1 MRIALVGYGKMGKA
15 IEQIALAKGYEI
27 SFKIQKSNQEFIH
40 QILPSNTDVAIE
52 FTNPEA
58 AFGNISTLLNNGVVV
73 VSGSTGWT
81 QHLEHAKALVAP
93 NHTSFLWASNFSIGV
108 NLFFELNQYLAQ
120 LMHGYPQYQPSLT
133 EIHHTQKLDAPSGT
147 AVSLANTI
155 LEAYPNLKS
164 WALKPNATATQ
175 LPIEAIRQDPAP
187 GTHSILYHSAIDDIE
202 IKHTAHSR
210 LGFAQGA
217 VMAAEFIKGKKGVFN
232 MRDVLFH

>member
-1 MRIALVGYGKMGKA
+1 MKIALVGYGKMGKA
-15 IEQIALAKGYEI
+15 IEQIAVANGHEI
-27 SFKIQKSNQEFIH
+27 SFKIQKENQGLIH
-40 QILPSNTDVAIE
+40 EILPSNTDVAIE

-58 AFGNISTLLNNGVVV
+58 AFDNIKTLLNNGVAV

-81 QHLEHAKALVAP
+81 QNLEQAKALVAP
-93 NHTSFLWASNFSIGV
+93 NDTAFLWASNFSIGV

-120 LMHGYPQYQPSLT
+120 LMQAYPQYQPSLI

-164 WALKPNATATQ
+164 WALKPNASAGQ
-175 LPIEAIRQDPAP
+175 LSIEAIRQDPAP
-187 GTHSILYHSAIDDIE
+187 GTHSILYHSEIDDIE
-202 IKHTAHSR
+202 IIHTAHSR

-217 VMAAEFIKGKKGVFN
+217 VLAAEFIQGKKGNFY
-232 MRDVLFH
+232 MKDVLFS